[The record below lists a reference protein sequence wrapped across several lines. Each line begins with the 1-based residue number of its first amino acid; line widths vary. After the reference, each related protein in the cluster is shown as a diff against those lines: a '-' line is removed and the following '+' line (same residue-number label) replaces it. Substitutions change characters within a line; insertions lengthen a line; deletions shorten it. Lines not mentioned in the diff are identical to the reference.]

1 MNDIMIRVYSPGTR
15 KKRENM
21 AIEAEF
27 IYINATYISCI
38 GGIVVQAVINISDR
52 TNRVLNIIK
61 AKYGLR
67 TKSEAI
73 DRMATEYEMEFLEP
87 ELRPEYVERIKE
99 IEKEEPIYVGTVKD
113 LRKRYE

>member
-1 MNDIMIRVYSPGTR
+1 M
-15 KKRENM
+15 
-21 AIEAEF
+21 
-27 IYINATYISCI
+27 
-38 GGIVVQAVINISDR
+38 VQAVINISDR
-52 TNRVLNIIK
+52 TNRVLNMVK
-61 AKYGLR
+61 AKYGLS

-73 DRMATEYEMEFLEP
+73 DRMATEYEEEVLEP